1 MDLVSCR
8 QMRTR
13 KLAPGWAL
21 AALPMMCLLLGCGG
35 VKSSLSSPT
44 NPDPFVL
51 YINASPDV
59 GGLDFYADN
68 DKVVANAPYAP
79 GLPEFMDFQ
88 QLPFREE
95 DGGAWDI
102 AITQVNSP
110 DELDAISPTLSLNTS
125 HIVVAAGL
133 YHFDNSIFTEY
144 EKRLTLFEFVVDRR
158 PPNGNRARLIVVHA
172 FMRSPGNLTPPLR
185 FQTPGR
191 NPTFQVNGIIFAG
204 NKSFEVDS
212 GTWTFEAKRDDLP
225 DGAVFATRTA
235 TLAPGAIYLVIV
247 SGVED
252 SPDPLQQPKITF
264 IQIPSRV

>member
-1 MDLVSCR
+1 M

-13 KLAPGWAL
+13 KLASRVAL
-21 AALPMMCLLLGCGG
+21 AALPIGLLIVGCGG
-35 VKSSLSSPT
+35 VKSPLSSPT
-44 NPDPFVL
+44 NPDPFML

-59 GGLDFYADN
+59 GGLDFYADD

-88 QLPFREE
+88 QLEFREE

-110 DELDAISPTLSLNTS
+110 DQLDALSSTLSLNTS
-125 HIVVAAGL
+125 HVVVAAGL
-133 YHFDNSIFTEY
+133 YHFDSSIFTEY
-144 EKRLTLFEFVVDRR
+144 EKRLTLFEFVVDRS

-191 NPTFQVNGIIFAG
+191 NPTFQVTGIIFAG

-225 DGAVFATRTA
+225 DGAVYATRTA
-235 TLAPGAIYLVIV
+235 TLAPGGVYLVII

-264 IQIPSRV
+264 IQIPSRI